1 MAEEHR
7 LDRLTSILKRRGV
20 ILPSFEIYGGVSGL
34 IDYGPIGARI
44 KRKVIDSWINHWMRQ
59 GDVIEI
65 DSPTITPEQV
75 LIASG
80 HVGEFNDLMTEC
92 MKCNSAFRA
101 DHIGYIFQNFNLLPY
116 LTPLENVCLGCQF
129 SKKRQQHV
137 LSQVDNLESEA
148 ARLLN
153 ALGLEAHF
161 HNQNVATLSIGQQQR
176 VAAARAF
183 IGSPELIIADEP
195 TSALDTQNRESFIKL
210 LFEQAKKSNSTLVF
224 VSHDETL
231 KPLFS
236 RTIDLV
242 SLQGDV

>member
-1 MAEEHR
+1 MMINLENVSFKWQKSAATPTLAIKQLIINNGEHVF
-7 LDRLTSILKRRGV
+7 LHGPSGSGKSTLLALLAGINITTSGQLCVLNQNLSALTNAQR
-20 ILPSFEIYGGVSGL
+20 
-34 IDYGPIGARI
+34 D
-44 KRKVIDSWINHWMRQ
+44 
-59 GDVIEI
+59 
-65 DSPTITPEQV
+65 
-75 LIASG
+75 
-80 HVGEFNDLMTEC
+80 
-92 MKCNSAFRA
+92 AFRA

-137 LSQVDNLESEA
+137 FSQADDLVSEA
-148 ARLLN
+148 TRLLN

-161 HNQNVATLSIGQQQR
+161 HNQNVATLSVGQQQR

-210 LFEQAKKSNSTLVF
+210 LFEQAKKNNSTLVF

-236 RTIDLV
+236 RTIDLIN
-242 SLQGDV
+242 LQGDV

>member
-1 MAEEHR
+1 MKSKTSCFGEGTALMA
-7 LDRLTSILKRRGV
+7 LLALLAGINVTTSGQLCVLNQNLSALTNAQR
-20 ILPSFEIYGGVSGL
+20 
-34 IDYGPIGARI
+34 D
-44 KRKVIDSWINHWMRQ
+44 
-59 GDVIEI
+59 
-65 DSPTITPEQV
+65 
-75 LIASG
+75 
-80 HVGEFNDLMTEC
+80 
-92 MKCNSAFRA
+92 AFRA

-137 LSQVDNLESEA
+137 LNQTDSLTKEA

-153 ALGLEAHF
+153 ALGLEPHF

-210 LFEQAKKSNSTLVF
+210 LFEQIF
-224 VSHDETL
+224 
-231 KPLFS
+231 
-236 RTIDLV
+236 RC
-242 SLQGDV
+242 GG

>member
-1 MAEEHR
+1 MINLEN
-7 LDRLTSILKRRGV
+7 V
-20 ILPSFEIYGGVSGL
+20 SFKWHKK
-34 IDYGPIGARI
+34 AA
-44 KRKVIDSWINHWMRQ
+44 
-59 GDVIEI
+59 
-65 DSPTITPEQV
+65 SPTLTIEQLAIDEGEHVFLHGPSGSGKSTLLALLAGINVTTSGQLCV
-75 LIASG
+75 LNQNLSALT
-80 HVGEFNDLMTEC
+80 NAQRD
-92 MKCNSAFRA
+92 AFRA

-137 LSQVDNLESEA
+137 LNQIESLIKEA

-153 ALGLEAHF
+153 ALGLEPHL

-242 SLQGDV
+242 NLQGGV

>member
-1 MAEEHR
+1 MINLEN
-7 LDRLTSILKRRGV
+7 V
-20 ILPSFEIYGGVSGL
+20 SFKWHKK
-34 IDYGPIGARI
+34 AA
-44 KRKVIDSWINHWMRQ
+44 
-59 GDVIEI
+59 
-65 DSPTITPEQV
+65 SPTLTIEQLAIDEGEHVFLHGPSGSGKSTLLALLAGINVTTSGQLCV
-75 LIASG
+75 LNQNLSALT
-80 HVGEFNDLMTEC
+80 NAQRD
-92 MKCNSAFRA
+92 AFRA

>member
-1 MAEEHR
+1 MINLKNVTFKWHQSDSSPTLNIKELVIEKSEHIF
-7 LDRLTSILKRRGV
+7 LHGPSGSGKSTLLEILAGINTATSGEVSILNQNLSALTNAQR
-20 ILPSFEIYGGVSGL
+20 
-34 IDYGPIGARI
+34 D
-44 KRKVIDSWINHWMRQ
+44 
-59 GDVIEI
+59 
-65 DSPTITPEQV
+65 
-75 LIASG
+75 
-80 HVGEFNDLMTEC
+80 
-92 MKCNSAFRA
+92 AFRA

-129 SKKRQQHV
+129 SKKRQQHM
-137 LSQVDNLESEA
+137 LSQADNLESEA

-153 ALGLEAHF
+153 ALGLKAHF

>member
-1 MAEEHR
+1 MINLEN
-7 LDRLTSILKRRGV
+7 V
-20 ILPSFEIYGGVSGL
+20 SFKWHKK
-34 IDYGPIGARI
+34 AT
-44 KRKVIDSWINHWMRQ
+44 
-59 GDVIEI
+59 
-65 DSPTITPEQV
+65 SPTLTIEQLAIDEGEHVFLHGPSGSGKSTLLALLAGINVTTSGQLCV
-75 LIASG
+75 LNQNLSALT
-80 HVGEFNDLMTEC
+80 NAQRD
-92 MKCNSAFRA
+92 AFRA

-137 LSQVDNLESEA
+137 LNQTDSLTKEA

-153 ALGLEAHF
+153 ALGLEPHF

>member
-1 MAEEHR
+1 MINLEN
-7 LDRLTSILKRRGV
+7 V
-20 ILPSFEIYGGVSGL
+20 SFKWHKK
-34 IDYGPIGARI
+34 AT
-44 KRKVIDSWINHWMRQ
+44 
-59 GDVIEI
+59 
-65 DSPTITPEQV
+65 SPTLTIEQLAIDEGEHVFLHGPSGSGKSTLLALLAGINVTTSGQLCV
-75 LIASG
+75 LNQNLSALT
-80 HVGEFNDLMTEC
+80 NAQRD
-92 MKCNSAFRA
+92 AFRA

-137 LSQVDNLESEA
+137 LSQADNLESEA

>member
-1 MAEEHR
+1 MINLEN
-7 LDRLTSILKRRGV
+7 V
-20 ILPSFEIYGGVSGL
+20 SFKWHKK
-34 IDYGPIGARI
+34 AA
-44 KRKVIDSWINHWMRQ
+44 
-59 GDVIEI
+59 
-65 DSPTITPEQV
+65 SPTLTIEQLAIDEGEHVFLHGPSGSGKSTLLALLAGINVTTSGQLCV
-75 LIASG
+75 LNQNLSALT
-80 HVGEFNDLMTEC
+80 NAQRD
-92 MKCNSAFRA
+92 AFRA

-137 LSQVDNLESEA
+137 LNQIESLTKEA

-153 ALGLEAHF
+153 ALGLEPHF

>member
-1 MAEEHR
+1 MINLENVSFKWQKKAATPTLAIKQLTINTGEHVF
-7 LDRLTSILKRRGV
+7 LHGPSGSGKSTLLALLAGINVTTSGQLCVLNQNLSALTNAQR
-20 ILPSFEIYGGVSGL
+20 
-34 IDYGPIGARI
+34 D
-44 KRKVIDSWINHWMRQ
+44 
-59 GDVIEI
+59 
-65 DSPTITPEQV
+65 
-75 LIASG
+75 
-80 HVGEFNDLMTEC
+80 
-92 MKCNSAFRA
+92 AFRA

-129 SKKRQQHV
+129 SKKRQRHV
-137 LSQVDNLESEA
+137 LNQTESLTKEA

-153 ALGLEAHF
+153 ALGLEPHL

-231 KPLFS
+231 KPLFN

-242 SLQGDV
+242 NLQGDV